1 MADEPTPMRDE
12 EMRGAQP
19 PGHDPAADSVHE
31 HEVRPSGAVADVV
44 DIDDVDETGSLRTA
58 HNPSEEYDGPDP
70 EEDAKGDASD
80 EDQGV

>member
-1 MADEPTPMRDE
+1 MTDRTPTREE

-19 PGHDPAADSVHE
+19 PGHDSAADSVQE
-31 HEVRPSGAVADVV
+31 HEIRPTGAVADVV
-44 DIDDVDETGSLRTA
+44 DIDEVDETGSLRSA
-58 HNPSEEYDGPDP
+58 HKPSQGYDGPDP